1 MNWWEIASRE
11 FKSIIAKRPKLL
23 LSMFVIP
30 LFYMLLFGN
39 LFSQNSIDHIP
50 LVICDE
56 SQTYLSRELTQRFED
71 SDRFTLVAYVDSQE
85 ELEEYLYKKKT
96 MVGVGIPKKF
106 TRDVKTGLPTQVLID
121 VDGTNLMATNTVM
134 IAAEEILGG
143 FSKQVAV
150 KVLESQS
157 GVLPQAALH
166 KISPVELKTRL
177 LHNPTLDYQL
187 FFLYGLLM
195 TSFQMSL
202 FIPNAISML
211 IEYKSD
217 QYIKSKPFHVVLGK
231 ILPFWLAGTCAYG
244 VLLTIAVTI
253 FHLPAQGN
261 ALDLLLLGSSF
272 VFAMTALSSLIIS
285 FFTNLLV
292 FYRLAI
298 ASSVPI
304 FIVSGFTWPLRA
316 MPFLVQKIAELLP
329 FTYFADNLRSLM
341 LSGKAPQLYQDI
353 MILLFYGAVMLSLS
367 IYRYQKMRVAKQVK
381 APV

>member
-1 MNWWEIASRE
+1 MTWWKIASCE
-11 FKSIIAKRPKLL
+11 MKSIIAKRPKLL

-96 MVGVGIPKKF
+96 MVGVGIPKNF

-134 IAAEEILGG
+134 IAAEEILAG

-150 KVLESQS
+150 KVLESQA

-187 FFLYGLLM
+187 FFLFGLLM

-211 IEYKSD
+211 LEYKSG

-244 VLLTIAVTI
+244 VLLTIAVTV

-329 FTYFADNLRSLM
+329 FTYLADNLRSLM

-353 MILLFYGAVMLSLS
+353 MILFFYGAVMLSLS

-381 APV
+381 APT